1 MCYRASRSFADLI
14 GAELPR
20 GSYHGRHGDHRL
32 LFRTM
37 AGAPANGAIGQH
49 RRFPSSDER
58 PARPVYGPA
67 LNRLRRL
74 CGDFRTSEIELFAG
88 DLDAMQIAASSRAT
102 ATEARFMPRRLATA
116 MPQARRRNHLRI
128 RVINADA
135 AS

>member
-1 MCYRASRSFADLI
+1 
-14 GAELPR
+14 
-20 GSYHGRHGDHRL
+20 
-32 LFRTM
+32 M

-88 DLDAMQIAASSRAT
+88 DLDAMQITASSRAT
-102 ATEARFMPRRLATA
+102 ATGARFMPRRLATA
-116 MPQARRRNHLRI
+116 TAYARRRDHLQVRA
-128 RVINADA
+128 ADA